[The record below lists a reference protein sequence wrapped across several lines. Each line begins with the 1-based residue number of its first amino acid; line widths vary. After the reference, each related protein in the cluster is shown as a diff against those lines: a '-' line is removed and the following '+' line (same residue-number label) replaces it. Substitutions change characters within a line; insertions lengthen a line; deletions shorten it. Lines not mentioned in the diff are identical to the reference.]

1 MNRVCSSVQKC
12 VLPLGLFV
20 CLFLLGRCVYKLHYS
35 KVQETRE
42 KRTHIHTGTAQC
54 SESPIFRNL
63 NIPKNS
69 PPGKI
74 LKYSKWHKTLKAFRL
89 LSRAETL
96 TGLSRI

>member
-20 CLFLLGRCVYKLHYS
+20 CLCLLGRCVYKLHYS

-54 SESPIFRNL
+54 SESPIFQNL
-63 NIPKNS
+63 YIPKNS
-69 PPGKI
+69 PPGKKF
-74 LKYSKWHKTLKAFRL
+74 KYFKWHKTHTAFSLR
-89 LSRAETL
+89 SAAETL